1 MSYLVKY
8 YTCSTKIHKS
18 SIDVI
23 LTNKE
28 DSFQLTKMTETG
40 ASDVHLL
47 ISTFMKAQTTC
58 LPPKGYVQSF

>member
-8 YTCSTKIHKS
+8 YKCSTKIYKS

-40 ASDVHLL
+40 ASAFLEEVKLKRFSRKSDD
-47 ISTFMKAQTTC
+47 SN
-58 LPPKGYVQSF
+58 